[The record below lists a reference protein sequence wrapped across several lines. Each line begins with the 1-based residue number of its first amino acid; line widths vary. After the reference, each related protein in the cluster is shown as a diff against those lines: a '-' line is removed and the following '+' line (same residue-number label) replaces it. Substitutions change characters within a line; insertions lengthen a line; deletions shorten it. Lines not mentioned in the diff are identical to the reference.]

1 MALKIEDYALIG
13 DCETAALVGKD
24 GSIDWLCWPDFS
36 SPACFAALLGTKLN
50 GHWLLAPSDPYTKVT
65 RRYRDHTL
73 ILETR
78 FETPSGVLLLTDF
91 MPVRETHS
99 DIVRVAACLHGH
111 VKVIMELC
119 VRFDYGR
126 TIPWAGPHAR
136 NAWAA
141 AAGGSVVYLRT
152 QQAVRTR
159 NAVAC
164 AEFTLTSGEQRSF
177 VLTHA
182 RPEEPPPRRL
192 NVQKAMQQTERFW
205 KRWCGVNTYQG
216 PWKDAVERS
225 LITLKALTYR
235 PTGGIV
241 AAPTTSLPER
251 LGGDRNWDYRYCWL
265 RDGAFT
271 LESLLSAG
279 YHEEACAWQRWLLQ
293 AVGSDVR
300 SMQILYG
307 MQCERHLPEYELPW
321 LRGYKR
327 SKPVRVG
334 NGVSEQL
341 QLDVYGEMA
350 DAIISM
356 SQAGLGL
363 DPRLL
368 HLQRELTDYV
378 ATIYRTP
385 GYGLWERRNRI
396 GHFTY
401 SKVMAW
407 LALQHGVS
415 AFGGKKAGDWKV
427 KRDRL
432 HRQICSRAFNRKLG
446 AFTQTFGSDKL
457 DASVLLLPIF
467 GFLPFD
473 DERVKSTL
481 NVIQRKLGSEG
492 LIYRYLPP
500 KPSACES
507 AFVACSFW
515 AVQNLAGVGR
525 RSEAERWFDRLL
537 TRSNDLGMFSEELDP
552 ESGRFIGNFPQAFS
566 HIALINAAR
575 MLSSHRSPATL
586 PRRLKSFRGKDRV
599 HAPMEFKSRNV
610 PSAGALGV
618 GRGSEPMDRSGYDGL
633 GRCITGQKHHEHRA

>member
-13 DCETAALVGKD
+13 DCETAALVGKN

-50 GHWLLAPSDPYTKVT
+50 GHWLLAPSNPITKIT

-78 FETPSGVLLLTDF
+78 FETNSGVLLLTDF
-91 MPVRETHS
+91 MPVRATHS
-99 DIVRVAACLHGH
+99 DIVRVAECLHGK
-111 VKVIMELC
+111 VKVMMELC

-152 QQAVRTR
+152 QQAVQTR
-159 NAVAC
+159 DAVAS
-164 AEFTLTSGEQRSF
+164 AAFTLTRGEQRSF

-182 RPEEPPPRRL
+182 QPEEPPPRRI
-192 NVQKAMQQTERFW
+192 NVQEAFRQTESFW
-205 KRWCGVNTYQG
+205 KHWCNVNTYEG

-251 LGGDRNWDYRYCWL
+251 MRGNRNWDYRYCWL
-265 RDGAFT
+265 RDATFT

-279 YHEEACAWQRWLLQ
+279 YHEEARAWQRWLLQ
-293 AVGSDVR
+293 AVGSEVR

-307 MQCERHLPEYELPW
+307 MRCERHLPEYELPW

-334 NGVSEQL
+334 NAASEQL
-341 QLDVYGEMA
+341 QLDVYGEVA
-350 DAIISM
+350 DAIMSM
-356 SQAGLGL
+356 SQSGIKL
-363 DPRLL
+363 DPRLS
-368 HLQRELTDYV
+368 HLQYELTDYV
-378 ATIYRTP
+378 AAIYHTS
-385 GYGLWERRNRI
+385 GYGLWERRDHVD
-396 GHFTY
+396 HFTY

-407 LALQHGVS
+407 LALQHGIR
-415 AFGGKKAGDWKV
+415 AFGGRKAGDWKA

-432 HRQICSRAFNRKLG
+432 HRLICRRAFNRKLG
-446 AFTQTFGSDKL
+446 AFTQTFGSEKL
-457 DASVLLLPIF
+457 DASALLLPIF

-473 DERVKSTL
+473 DERVVSTV
-481 NVIQRKLGSEG
+481 NVIQRRLGRDG
-492 LIYRYLPP
+492 LIYRYSPQ
-500 KPSACES
+500 KPEARES

-515 AVQNLAGVGR
+515 VVQNLTGAGR
-525 RSEAERWFDRLL
+525 RSEAERLFEKML
-537 TRSNDLGMFSEELDP
+537 TRCNDLGLLSEEIDP
-552 ESGRFIGNFPQAFS
+552 KNGYLMGNFPQAFS
-566 HIALINAAR
+566 HIALINAAF
-575 MLSSHRSPATL
+575 MLSSSPSRHARSGIPRWRTFSPAT
-586 PRRLKSFRGKDRV
+586 D
-599 HAPMEFKSRNV
+599 
-610 PSAGALGV
+610 
-618 GRGSEPMDRSGYDGL
+618 D
-633 GRCITGQKHHEHRA
+633 